1 MNPTKDQ
8 AVYGYGSITWK
19 DRMEKYKKKHNEKL
33 RVAVEDDGDGD
44 GQSEDHIPGLPKY
57 V

>member
-33 RVAVEDDGDGD
+33 RVAVEDDGDGG